1 MQAALERLVR
11 ERGGEMCEYCRLG
24 QEFTELLFV
33 IDHIIARQ
41 HGGATVE
48 GNLALSCEFCNR
60 HKGPNIASVDPDTN
74 AIVPLFNP
82 RQDRWTDHFRWDGAT
97 VVGLTPSARATIR
110 ALSMNHPVQ
119 WFRRSALLAEGGT
132 LNT

>member
-11 ERGGEMCEYCRLG
+11 ERAGGMCEYCRLG
-24 QEFTELLFV
+24 QEFTELPFV
-33 IDHIIARQ
+33 IDHIIAKQ

-48 GNLALSCEFCNR
+48 GNLAVSCEFCNR
-60 HKGPNIASVDPDTN
+60 HKGPNIAGVDPDTN

-82 RQDRWTDHFRWDGAT
+82 RNERWTDHFRWDGAT

-110 ALSMNHPVQ
+110 TLSMNHPVQ
-119 WFRRSALLAEGGT
+119 WFRRSALLAEGGS